1 LREELLSYY
10 ERELTFLRQM
20 GAEFAEKYPK
30 IASRLLLEADRCE
43 DPHVERL
50 LEGFALLAARV
61 HLKIDDDFPEI
72 TQALLNIVYPHFI
85 RPIPSMTVVQF
96 HLDPEQGKLTTGY
109 RVPRGSLLYSKPV
122 EGVPLKFRTCH
133 ETTLWPVQ
141 ATHAEWRTPDRLQPA
156 VRSSQ
161 AVAAVRVE
169 LQCLPD
175 VTFDALELDR
185 LRFYLSGESN
195 LVHTLYELLFN
206 NCTEILVR
214 ARDGSDQ
221 PKTVSLPGDQIEQV
235 GLSKNEA
242 LLPYPGRSFIGYRLL
257 QEYFAFPEG
266 FFFVDLKGLLP
277 VWNQGFKDKVEL
289 IFLLSRFERPE
300 RQQTLELGLSAKT
313 FRLGCSPA
321 VNLFP
326 QSAEPILLD
335 RTRFQYAVVPDVRRQ
350 PYLEAFSVD
359 EVVGSSARQQDI
371 TKFEPLFSYRHS
383 NTLEKGKAY
392 WYASRRASNKPDDH
406 GTEVDLALVDLAG
419 NPAYP
424 DVDTLTVRITCTN
437 RDLPS
442 RVPFGSEEGDFE
454 MEGATAISRIV
465 SLRKPTPT
473 LRPPLRRDA
482 FWPMISQLSLNY
494 LSLVEEGKEALQE
507 LLRLYNF
514 TGSVHSERQIE
525 GISRL
530 SSRRHFARVVSE
542 HGISLVRGTQV
553 SIEFDEDQFVGGGT
567 FLFASVVERFLG
579 HYVSMNSFSQLV
591 ARTLQRKEVMREWQP
606 RSGERVLL

>member
-1 LREELLSYY
+1 LRDELLSYY

-20 GAEFAEKYPK
+20 GAEFADKYPK
-30 IASRLLLEADRCE
+30 IASRLLLESDRCE

-61 HLKIDDDFPEI
+61 HLKIDDEFPEI

-96 HLDPEQGKLTTGY
+96 DLDPEQGKLSTGY
-109 RVPRGSLLYSKPV
+109 PVPRGSLLYSKPV
-122 EGVPLKFRTCH
+122 EGVPLKFQTCH
-133 ETTLWPVQ
+133 DLTLWPVE
-141 ATHAEWRTPDRLQPA
+141 TTLAEWKTPDRLQPA
-156 VRSSQ
+156 VRAAQ
-161 AVAAVRVE
+161 GVAAVRVE

-175 VTFDALELDR
+175 VTFDALEMDR

-195 LVHTLYELLFN
+195 LVHTLYELLCN
-206 NCTEILVR
+206 NCSEILVR

-221 PKTVSLPGDQIEQV
+221 PKTIALSRDQLQPV
-235 GLSKNEA
+235 GFSHREA
-242 LLPYPGRSFIGYRLL
+242 LLPYPKRSFVGYRLL

-266 FFFVDLKGLLP
+266 FFFFDLKGLLP
-277 VWNQGFKDKVEL
+277 VWNAGFKDKVEL
-289 IFLLSRFERPE
+289 IFLISRFERPE

-313 FRLGCSPA
+313 FRLGCTPA

-326 QSAEPILLD
+326 QTAEPILLD
-335 RTRFQYAVVPDVRRQ
+335 RTRFQYAVTPDVRRQ
-350 PYLEAFSVD
+350 AYLETFSID
-359 EVVGSSARQQDI
+359 EVVGASARSHELVA
-371 TKFEPLFSYRHS
+371 FEPLFSYKHS
-383 NTLEKGKAY
+383 NTLEKGKAF
-392 WYASRRASNKPDDH
+392 WYASRRASNKADDQ
-406 GTEVDLALVDLAG
+406 GTEVDLALMDLSG
-419 NPAYP
+419 SPAFP
-424 DVDTLTVRITCTN
+424 DADTLTVRLTCTN

-442 RVPFGSEEGDFE
+442 RVPFGSEDGDFE
-454 MEGATAISRIV
+454 LEGATAISRIIA
-465 SLRKPTPT
+465 LRKPTPT

-494 LSLVEEGKEALQE
+494 LSLVDEGKNALQE

-530 SSRRHFARVVSE
+530 SSRRHFARVLSE
-542 HGISLVRGTQV
+542 NGISLVRGTRV
-553 SIEFDEDQFVGGGT
+553 EIEFDEDQFVGGGT
-567 FLFASVVERFLG
+567 FLFAAVVERFLG

-591 ARTLQRKEVMREWQP
+591 ARTLQRKEVMREWPP
-606 RSGERVLL
+606 RSGEKVLL